1 MWRISLKRAFFTL
14 FSVAFFT
21 LSLWGLQA
29 LNACKLRAI
38 EGRRVF
44 YLKESSSN
52 ALQTE
57 KLGIFDVFKV
67 RGESVRFDFQITEKE
82 KEQLLSWI
90 SEQYGACM
98 VSKEIAGDTE
108 SYYGY
113 SPSLGNGLIIGG
125 KKVNLHIVFAQEQ
138 VVIGT
143 PIIFGGF

>member
-14 FSVAFFT
+14 CSVVVFT
-21 LSLWGLQA
+21 LSLCGLQA
-29 LNACKLRAI
+29 LGVCKLRSI

-57 KLGIFDVFKV
+57 KLDFFDIWKV
-67 RGESVRFDFQITEKE
+67 RAESVRFNFQTTEME
-82 KEQLLSWI
+82 KGRLLSCI
-90 SEQYGACM
+90 IEQYGACIL
-98 VSKEIAGDTE
+98 SKEIAGNTE

-113 SPSLGNGLIIGG
+113 SPLFGNGVVIGEE
-125 KKVNLHIVFAQEQ
+125 KVNLHIVFAQEQ